1 MEGMD
6 LPFTG
11 NKGWEPCSPFLNQLS
26 WSPIEH
32 LNAGTQLWPITL
44 GLIFHALPEKP
55 EKGRNALNWSFGK
68 KKQNPKTNNKP
79 HPWLHQ
85 RGGKTASFFFQCT
98 RLGVECKSF
107 CDFHHPPPNHY
118 VLWKSKLFSDSS
130 LLWGFP
136 CLRMCFFLWLF
147 SQQTP
152 KNAERTPP

>member
-68 KKQNPKTNNKP
+68 KKTKNQQQTPSLAAP
-79 HPWLHQ
+79 
-85 RGGKTASFFFQCT
+85 RAGGKTASFFFSVHT
-98 RLGVECKSF
+98 VRGWVWKFLWSPS
-107 CDFHHPPPNHY
+107 PPPNHY
-118 VLWKSKLFSDSS
+118 FLWKSKLFSDSS